1 MRSCRYKD
9 TEKFAGGES
18 VRRFQ
23 SFARVAYR
31 KIKYLMAA
39 GALEDLP
46 VPPGNHLEALS
57 GDRNGQHSIRI
68 NDQWRICFVWN
79 DGGAEAVEIEFLKP
93 MGISQYRLAK
103 EIHVPLRRVNEI
115 VLGRRGISADT
126 ALRFARFFGTTPE
139 VWQNLQSQYEMDVA
153 KGNIWSKIMKT
164 VRPLRRSAACL

>member
-1 MRSCRYKD
+1 MKM
-9 TEKFAGGES
+9 EPVHPGE
-18 VRRFQ
+18 
-23 SFARVAYR
+23 
-31 KIKYLMAA
+31 IL
-39 GALEDLP
+39 LE
-46 VPPGNHLEALS
+46 
-57 GDRNGQHSIRI
+57 
-68 NDQWRICFVWN
+68 
-79 DGGAEAVEIEFLKP
+79 EFLKP

-153 KGNIWSKIMKT
+153 KGKIWSNIMKT